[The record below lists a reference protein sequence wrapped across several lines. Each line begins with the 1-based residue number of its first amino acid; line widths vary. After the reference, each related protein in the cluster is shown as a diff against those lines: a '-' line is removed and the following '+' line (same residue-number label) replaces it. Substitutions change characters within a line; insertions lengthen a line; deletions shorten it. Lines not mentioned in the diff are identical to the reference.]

1 MQDYKPISRLFPT
14 TTTTLLLL
22 QHINPAKLKAIVRC
36 DFMTYE
42 LVFQA
47 KLILKIKQKQGK
59 DEALKKPL
67 CLQCEQSVLNC
78 MNLYEIN
85 FSFFW
90 GTKFHTQFVLNGFEI
105 SLSKTSV

>member
-1 MQDYKPISRLFPT
+1 
-14 TTTTLLLL
+14 
-22 QHINPAKLKAIVRC
+22 
-36 DFMTYE
+36 MTYE